1 MAKKSKLIEEIQ
13 EPQVYP
19 INIIRKKHTHITR
32 HAERDEWDRD
42 DTSSDWDVLGI
53 QLVPDDEN
61 YGDLYAKFP
70 IKINTT
76 YWLVYV
82 VYSTGDSFG
91 RDENGA
97 LEEIEIYEDETMAW
111 DCAGEIKKH
120 ADMYSTFERTY
131 GKPKVKRP
139 KDFNSYTLKVIGGNG
154 KEMEVYAPWNGYF
167 ESLSY
172 VEVRPVTIINRT
184 RRF

>member
-1 MAKKSKLIEEIQ
+1 MAKKSRLVEEIQ

-19 INIIRKKHTHITR
+19 INIISKKSTYVTR
-32 HAERDEWDRD
+32 EATRDKWDRD

-53 QLVPDDEN
+53 RQVSEEEGN
-61 YGDLYAKFP
+61 AELYAKFP
-70 IKINTT
+70 IGINKT
-76 YWLVYV
+76 YWLVYA

-91 RDENGA
+91 RDENGS

-111 DCAGEIKKH
+111 DCAREIRKH
-120 ADMYSTFERTY
+120 ADMYSAFERTY
-131 GKPKVKRP
+131 SRPKMKKP
-139 KDFNSYTLKVIGGNG
+139 KDFDSYTVKVIGGDG
-154 KEMEVYAPWNGYF
+154 KEIEVHTPWNGYF

-172 VEVRPVTIINRT
+172 VEVRPVTIINRS